1 MQQQSSSGGGA
12 ATPAKKHS
20 VGTGTSTI
28 TVYTWAGYGSPA
40 DLGSVESPAGG
51 GSMVT
56 RPADGR
62 KEGLFFSLSS
72 LFFHSLAPGA
82 GLRERQRR
90 RKKGRTRRR
99 SGVAGGWRALS
110 DDRTSRLR
118 RGVGRGGDALGPS
131 SRQEP
136 GGCLSPRWE
145 ERSGTNESKSRAAR
159 GLAGCGS
166 LLQPRCTTLACSD
179 LFAAF
184 RRRGSGWMHLPV
196 SSAWARPS
204 AGKPLRLPLVFDP
217 FSYELGG
224 I

>member
-1 MQQQSSSGGGA
+1 
-12 ATPAKKHS
+12 
-20 VGTGTSTI
+20 
-28 TVYTWAGYGSPA
+28 
-40 DLGSVESPAGG
+40 
-51 GSMVT
+51 MVT

-145 ERSGTNESKSRAAR
+145 ERSGTNESKSRAAQLGGWPDAGR
-159 GLAGCGS
+159 CFNLAAPLSRALICSPRFAGVALDGCTC
-166 LLQPRCTTLACSD
+166 LFPRPGPA
-179 LFAAF
+179 
-184 RRRGSGWMHLPV
+184 
-196 SSAWARPS
+196 
-204 AGKPLRLPLVFDP
+204 RLPANRCAFP
-217 FSYELGG
+217 WFS
-224 I
+224 IHSAMS